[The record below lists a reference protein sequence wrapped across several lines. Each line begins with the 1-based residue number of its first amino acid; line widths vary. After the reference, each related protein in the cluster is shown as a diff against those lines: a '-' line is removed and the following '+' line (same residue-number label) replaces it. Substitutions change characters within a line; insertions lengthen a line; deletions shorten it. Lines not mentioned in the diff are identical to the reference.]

1 MIYLKWKSYCIAQ
14 ETLCKAMWQHGWE
27 GSLGENVYIS
37 YSSTGPGAL
46 HALFH
51 QTLSQLDKVGT
62 VVIPVL
68 QDCDWPK
75 GA

>member
-1 MIYLKWKSYCIAQ
+1 MCVCVCVCVCVYMI
-14 ETLCKAMWQHGWE
+14 
-27 GSLGENVYIS
+27 YIS
-37 YSSTGPGAL
+37 YSSTGLGAL

-51 QTLSQLDKVGT
+51 QILSQLDEVGT
-62 VVIPVL
+62 IVIPVL

>member
-1 MIYLKWKSYCIAQ
+1 MCVCVCVCVCVCMI
-14 ETLCKAMWQHGWE
+14 
-27 GSLGENVYIS
+27 YIS
-37 YSSTGPGAL
+37 YSSTGLGAL

-51 QTLSQLDKVGT
+51 QILSQLDEVGT
-62 VVIPVL
+62 IVIPVL